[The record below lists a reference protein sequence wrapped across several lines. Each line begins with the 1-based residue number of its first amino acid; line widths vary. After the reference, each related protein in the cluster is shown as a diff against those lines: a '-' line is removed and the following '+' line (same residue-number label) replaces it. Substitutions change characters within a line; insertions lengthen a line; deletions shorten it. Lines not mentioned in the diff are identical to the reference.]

1 MTWILKNTP
10 AAERRVN
17 KLVEQGVN
25 VDMESHSFRSTLGYN
40 YLEVESIVEEEEEVS
55 EES

>member
-17 KLVEQGVN
+17 KLVEEGIT

-40 YLEVESIVEEEEEVS
+40 YLEVELIEEENEED
-55 EES
+55 EETT